1 MIRTRIDRP
10 LSSNR
15 LLSCPRLSRLVGLAL
30 VLQLPLAVCAQEDK
44 SQADQPEDAAPLI
57 LPAAPTKENQL
68 PFYVSPTTTM
78 NSAVDASSVSVT
90 PEGVVRFTLVVTSPE
105 GARNVSHEGIRCKTG
120 EKKLYAT
127 GGTDGNWSPSRN
139 DAWTRIRD
147 VGANRQHAALF
158 NDYFC
163 DSGSVAGSAAA
174 IVKRLRQK
182 KPLR

>member
-1 MIRTRIDRP
+1 MIRTPIGHRP
-10 LSSNR
+10 R
-15 LLSCPRLSRLVGLAL
+15 RHLVWLTLA
-30 VLQLPLAVCAQEDK
+30 LQLPLVFAQEDK
-44 SQADQPEDAAPLI
+44 TLTEPPEDAAPLV
-57 LPAAPTKENQL
+57 LPAAPAKENLL

-78 NSAVDASSVSVT
+78 NFAIDASSVSVT
-90 PEGVVRFTLVVTSPE
+90 PDGVVRFTLVVASTE
-105 GARNVSHEGIRCKTG
+105 GARNVSHEGIRCKTA

-127 GGTDGNWSPSRN
+127 GGTDGSWSPSRN

-163 DSGSVAGSAAA
+163 DSGSVAGNAAT

>member
-1 MIRTRIDRP
+1 MIRTFIGHP
-10 LSSNR
+10 
-15 LLSCPRLSRLVGLAL
+15 LLSHSLWLVLAL
-30 VLQLPLAVCAQEDK
+30 QFPLAVCAQEDK
-44 SQADQPEDAAPLI
+44 AQGEQADDAAPLV
-57 LPAAPTKENQL
+57 LPAAPAKQNLL

-78 NSAVDASSVSVT
+78 NFAIDASSVSVT
-90 PEGVVRFTLVVTSPE
+90 SDGVVRFTLVIGSPE
-105 GARNVSHEGIRCKTG
+105 GARNVSHEGMRCKTA

-127 GGTDGNWSPSRN
+127 GSTDGSWSPSRN
-139 DAWTRIRD
+139 DTWGGIRD